1 MILYIGYVFMKN
13 EFVIKIVIICYDMN
27 FKINCSNCIK
37 IY

>member
-13 EFVIKIVIICYDMN
+13 EFVIKIVIIYYDMN